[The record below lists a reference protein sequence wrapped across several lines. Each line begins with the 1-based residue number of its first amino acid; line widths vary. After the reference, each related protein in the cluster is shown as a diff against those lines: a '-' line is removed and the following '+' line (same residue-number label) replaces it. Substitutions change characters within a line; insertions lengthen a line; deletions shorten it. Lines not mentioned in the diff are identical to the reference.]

1 MICREEGKNRGVRA
15 EPFDCSNIQGI
26 IVGTE
31 PFDGPAHIQ
40 EFVKVREQL
49 RRRCA
54 SGERVDGE

>member
-1 MICREEGKNRGVRA
+1 MRA
-15 EPFDCSNIQGI
+15 ESFDCSNIQGI

-31 PFDGPAHIQ
+31 PLDGPAHIQ
-40 EFVKVREQL
+40 EFVKVRELL